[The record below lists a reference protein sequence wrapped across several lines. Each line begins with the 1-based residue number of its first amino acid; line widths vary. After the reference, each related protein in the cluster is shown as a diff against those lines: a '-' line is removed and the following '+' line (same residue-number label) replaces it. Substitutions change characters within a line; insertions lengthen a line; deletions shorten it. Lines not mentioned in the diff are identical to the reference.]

1 MANGLTALFISCGQD
16 VACVA
21 ESSVGITRMEVNQ
34 QGDLYVAVT
43 LPSLIVGSVGGGT
56 GLPTQNE
63 SLNMLGCVGQGKSRK
78 FAEICCA
85 VSLAGEISIAA
96 AMLSGHFTAAHKLL
110 GRKKK

>member
-1 MANGLTALFISCGQD
+1 MANGLTALFIAYGQD

-56 GLPTQNE
+56 GRPTQNE
-63 SLNMLGCVGQGKSRK
+63 SLNML
-78 FAEICCA
+78 ALIN
-85 VSLAGEISIAA
+85 I
-96 AMLSGHFTAAHKLL
+96 
-110 GRKKK
+110 